1 MLKSLFPVLFFILIM
16 PLITGLGIALS
27 ISYDYLSEG
36 SRFSWVGFIGFFL
49 IYAAGAYVFGFV
61 PSLLSGLV
69 AKYALLDS
77 KILLLCIICL
87 ISTLSAWL
95 VGWLF
100 LRGMTLAFIVCGAI
114 SSIITCLLYFN
125 TTYFKNIHGG

>member
-1 MLKSLFPVLFFILIM
+1 MLKNLFPVLFFILIM
-16 PLITGLGIALS
+16 PLITGLGIVLS

-36 SRFSWVGFIGFFL
+36 SRFSWVVFVGL
-49 IYAAGAYVFGFV
+49 LLVYTAGAYVFGFV

-87 ISTLSAWL
+87 TSTVSAWL
-95 VGWLF
+95 VAWFF
-100 LRGMTLAFIVCGAI
+100 LRGMTLAFIECGAI
-114 SSIITCLLYFN
+114 NSIITCLLYFN